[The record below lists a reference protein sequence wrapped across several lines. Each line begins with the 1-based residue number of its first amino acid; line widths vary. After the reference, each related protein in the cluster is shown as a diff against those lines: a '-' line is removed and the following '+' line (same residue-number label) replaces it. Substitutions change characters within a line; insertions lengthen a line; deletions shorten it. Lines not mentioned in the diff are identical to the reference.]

1 MPFPFVPIGILT
13 GAAVLGGAFALVYV
27 LVTKLDRAFSE
38 VGGAV
43 VGRLVSGFDDWSHE
57 RPPTSP
63 TSEAD
68 RRSASASASV
78 SAFEAPDPSAVFEDA
93 ASVPVEPARSSRR

>member
-1 MPFPFVPIGILT
+1 MPFPFVPIGIVT
-13 GAAVLGGAFALVYV
+13 GAAVLGGAFALIYL

-57 RPPTSP
+57 RPPTRP
-63 TSEAD
+63 TSD
-68 RRSASASASV
+68 VGRRDEPAAMRPALDSPES
-78 SAFEAPDPSAVFEDA
+78 PAVFEDA
-93 ASVPVEPARSSRR
+93 ASVPVEAARSSRR

>member
-63 TSEAD
+63 ASEADRRD
-68 RRSASASASV
+68 RRSASA